1 MSEWYDNQ
9 KKPNTDWRKKLAERM
24 ARRKRRNLTKNEKK
38 RLEKL
43 EGMCH
48 QLKRGKNVQ
57 NRQLKHWL
65 TENEYKEF
73 EESWKQ
79 QKEIRAEYAEKP
91 SEVVEYEE
99 KLSKA
104 IFTYNRAEGYRR
116 KGKSKSAREMEQIAD
131 VQFER
136 LLEYFEEIIAS
147 DLSLQTWFDRGV
159 DLTPNGDTTLSP
171 QGVPRV
177 VTSRSLDLQHGGL
190 SSFISS
196 KKEVKIESLEHAIDK
211 LKYESESSEPSSNN
225 DTKRLREFLES
236 INDFE

>member
-79 QKEIRAEYAEKP
+79 QKEIRAEYTEKP

-116 KGKSKSAREMEQIAD
+116 KGKSKSAREMGQKAD

-136 LLEYFEEIIAS
+136 LLEYFEEIMAA
-147 DLSLQTWFDRGV
+147 DLSLQIWFDREV

-177 VTSRSLDLQHGGL
+177 VTSRSLGLQHGGL

-196 KKEVKIESLEHAIDK
+196 KKEVKIENLEHAIDK

>member
-24 ARRKRRNLTKNEKK
+24 AARKRRNLTKNEKK

-57 NRQLKHWL
+57 NRQLKQWL
-65 TENEYKEF
+65 TENEYKGIK
-73 EESWKQ
+73 ESWEQ
-79 QKEIRAEYAEKP
+79 QKEMRIDCSDKP

-116 KGKSKSAREMEQIAD
+116 KGKSKSAREMGQKAD

-136 LLEYFEEIIAS
+136 LLEYFEEIMAA

-196 KKEVKIESLEHAIDK
+196 KKEVKIEILERAIDD
-211 LKYESESSEPSSNN
+211 LKYETESSSDGDAE
-225 DTKRLREFLES
+225 KLREFLDNM
-236 INDFE
+236 NDLE

>member
-24 ARRKRRNLTKNEKK
+24 AARKRRNLTKNEKK

-116 KGKSKSAREMEQIAD
+116 KGKSKSAREMGQIAD
-131 VQFER
+131 VQFEK
-136 LLEYFEEIIAS
+136 LLEYFEEIIAA
-147 DLSLQTWFDRGV
+147 DLSLQTWFDSGV

-196 KKEVKIESLEHAIDK
+196 KKEVKIERLEHAIDE
-211 LKYESESSEPSSNN
+211 LKYESESS
-225 DTKRLREFLES
+225 DGDAKKLREFLNNM
-236 INDFE
+236 NDLE

>member
-9 KKPNTDWRKKLAERM
+9 IKPNTDWRKKLAERM

-79 QKEIRAEYAEKP
+79 QKEMRIDCSDKP

-116 KGKSKSAREMEQIAD
+116 KGKSKSAKEMNQKAE
-131 VQFER
+131 VLFER

-147 DLSLQTWFDRGV
+147 DLSLQTWFDSGV

-196 KKEVKIESLEHAIDK
+196 KKEVKIESLENAIDE
-211 LKYESESSEPSSNN
+211 LKYESESS
-225 DTKRLREFLES
+225 DGDAKKLREFLNNM
-236 INDFE
+236 NDLE

>member
-9 KKPNTDWRKKLAERM
+9 KKPSSDWRKKLAERM
-24 ARRKRRNLTKNEKK
+24 AARKRRKLTAKEKK

-116 KGKSKSAREMEQIAD
+116 KGKSKSAREMGQIAD
-131 VQFER
+131 VQFEK
-136 LLEYFEEIIAS
+136 LLEYFEEIMA
-147 DLSLQTWFDRGV
+147 DLSLQIWFDREV

-196 KKEVKIESLEHAIDK
+196 KKEVKIQSLENAIGE
-211 LKYESESSEPSSNN
+211 LKYESESS
-225 DTKRLREFLES
+225 DGDAKKLREFLNNM
-236 INDFE
+236 NDLE

>member
-116 KGKSKSAREMEQIAD
+116 KGESKSAREMGQKAD

-136 LLEYFEEIIAS
+136 LLEYFEEIMA
-147 DLSLQTWFDRGV
+147 DLSLQIWFDRGV

-177 VTSRSLDLQHGGL
+177 VTSRSLDLQYGGFR
-190 SSFISS
+190 SFIST
-196 KKEVKIESLEHAIDK
+196 KKEVKIESLEHAIDE

>member
-116 KGKSKSAREMEQIAD
+116 KGKSKSAKEMNQKAE
-131 VQFER
+131 VLFER
-136 LLEYFEEIIAS
+136 LLEYFEEIMA
-147 DLSLQTWFDRGV
+147 DLSLQIWFDREV

>member
-116 KGKSKSAREMEQIAD
+116 KGKSKSAKEMNQKAE
-131 VQFER
+131 VMFER
-136 LLEYFEEIIAS
+136 LLEYFEEIMA
-147 DLSLQTWFDRGV
+147 DLSLQIWFDRGV

-196 KKEVKIESLEHAIDK
+196 KKEVKIENLEHAIDE

>member
-9 KKPNTDWRKKLAERM
+9 KKPNTHWRKKLAERM
-24 ARRKRRNLTKNEKK
+24 AARKRRNLTKNEKK

-116 KGKSKSAREMEQIAD
+116 KGKSKSAREMGQIAD

-136 LLEYFEEIIAS
+136 LLEYFEEIIAA
-147 DLSLQTWFDRGV
+147 DLSLQTWFDSGV

-196 KKEVKIESLEHAIDK
+196 KKEVKIESLENAIDE
-211 LKYESESSEPSSNN
+211 LKYESESS
-225 DTKRLREFLES
+225 DGDAKKLREFLDNM
-236 INDFE
+236 NDLE

>member
-9 KKPNTDWRKKLAERM
+9 KKPNTHWRKKLAERM
-24 ARRKRRNLTKNEKK
+24 AARKRRNLTKNEKK

-79 QKEIRAEYAEKP
+79 QKEMRIDCSDKP

-116 KGKSKSAREMEQIAD
+116 KRKSKSAREMGQKAD

-136 LLEYFEEIIAS
+136 LLEYFEEIMAA
-147 DLSLQTWFDRGV
+147 DLSLQTWFDSGV

-196 KKEVKIESLEHAIDK
+196 KKEVKIQSLENAIDE
-211 LKYESESSEPSSNN
+211 LKYESESS
-225 DTKRLREFLES
+225 DGDAKKLREFLNNM
-236 INDFE
+236 NDLE

>member
-48 QLKRGKNVQ
+48 QLKRGNNVQ

-79 QKEIRAEYAEKP
+79 QKEMRIDCSDKP

-116 KGKSKSAREMEQIAD
+116 KGKSKSAKEMNQKAE
-131 VQFER
+131 VLFER

-147 DLSLQTWFDRGV
+147 DLSLQTWFDSGV

-196 KKEVKIESLEHAIDK
+196 KKEVKIESLENAIDE
-211 LKYESESSEPSSNN
+211 LKYESKSSS
-225 DTKRLREFLES
+225 DGDAKKLREFLNNM
-236 INDFE
+236 NDLE

>member
-79 QKEIRAEYAEKP
+79 QKEIRAEYTEKP

-116 KGKSKSAREMEQIAD
+116 KGKSKSAREMGQKAD

-136 LLEYFEEIIAS
+136 LLEYFEEIMA
-147 DLSLQTWFDRGV
+147 DLSLQIWFDRGV

-196 KKEVKIESLEHAIDK
+196 KKEVKIESLENAIDE
-211 LKYESESSEPSSNN
+211 LKYESESS
-225 DTKRLREFLES
+225 DGDAKKLREFLNNM
-236 INDFE
+236 NDLE

>member
-79 QKEIRAEYAEKP
+79 QKEIRAEYTEKP

-116 KGKSKSAREMEQIAD
+116 KRKSKSAREMGQKAD

-136 LLEYFEEIIAS
+136 LLEYFEEIMA
-147 DLSLQTWFDRGV
+147 DLSLQIWFDREV

-196 KKEVKIESLEHAIDK
+196 KKEVKIESLENAIDE
-211 LKYESESSEPSSNN
+211 LKYESESS
-225 DTKRLREFLES
+225 DGDAKKLREFLNNM
-236 INDFE
+236 NDLE

>member
-9 KKPNTDWRKKLAERM
+9 KKPSSDWRKKLAERM
-24 ARRKRRNLTKNEKK
+24 AARKQRKLTAKEKK

-57 NRQLKHWL
+57 NRQLKQWL

-116 KGKSKSAREMEQIAD
+116 KGKSKSAREMGQKAD

-136 LLEYFEEIIAS
+136 LLEYFEEIMA
-147 DLSLQTWFDRGV
+147 DLSLQIWFDRGV

-171 QGVPRV
+171 QGVPRI
-177 VTSRSLDLQHGGL
+177 VTSRSLVADGGGFL
-190 SSFISS
+190 SLLLT
-196 KKEVKIESLEHAIDK
+196 KKEVKIERLEHAIDD
-211 LKYESESSEPSSNN
+211 LKYDSESSFDESKNS
-225 DTKRLREFLES
+225 LLEFLDHMNE
-236 INDFE
+236 FG

>member
-116 KGKSKSAREMEQIAD
+116 KGKSKSAREMGQIAD
-131 VQFER
+131 VQFEK
-136 LLEYFEEIIAS
+136 LLEYFEEIIAA
-147 DLSLQTWFDRGV
+147 DLSLQTWFDSGV

-196 KKEVKIESLEHAIDK
+196 KKEVKIESLEHAIDE
-211 LKYESESSEPSSNN
+211 LKYESESS
-225 DTKRLREFLES
+225 DGDAKKLREFLNNM
-236 INDFE
+236 NDLE

>member
-9 KKPNTDWRKKLAERM
+9 KKPSSDWRKKLAKHK
-24 ARRKRRNLTKNEKK
+24 ASRKQRKLTAKEKK

-43 EGMCH
+43 EGMLL
-48 QLKRGKNVQ
+48 QLKGGKNVQ
-57 NRQLKHWL
+57 NRQLKNWL

-79 QKEIRAEYAEKP
+79 QKEIREEFVVKP

-116 KGKSKSAREMEQIAD
+116 KGKSKSAREMGQKAD

-136 LLEYFEEIIAS
+136 LLEYFEEIMA
-147 DLSLQTWFDRGV
+147 DLSLQIWFDRGV

-177 VTSRSLDLQHGGL
+177 VTSRSLDLQYGGFR
-190 SSFISS
+190 SFIST
-196 KKEVKIESLEHAIDK
+196 KKEVKIESLEHAIDE

-236 INDFE
+236 MNELE

>member
-1 MSEWYDNQ
+1 
-9 KKPNTDWRKKLAERM
+9 
-24 ARRKRRNLTKNEKK
+24 
-38 RLEKL
+38 
-43 EGMCH
+43 MCH

-57 NRQLKHWL
+57 NRQLKQWL

-73 EESWKQ
+73 EESWEQ
-79 QKEIRAEYAEKP
+79 QKEMRIDYSDKP
-91 SEVVEYEE
+91 SEIVEYEE
-99 KLSKA
+99 RLSKA

-116 KGKSKSAREMEQIAD
+116 KGKSKSAKEMDQKAE
-131 VQFER
+131 VLFEK
-136 LLEYFEEIIAS
+136 LLEYFEEIMAA
-147 DLSLQTWFDRGV
+147 DLSLQTWFDSGV

-177 VTSRSLDLQHGGL
+177 VTSRSLDLQYGGL
-190 SSFISS
+190 RSFIST
-196 KKEVKIESLEHAIDK
+196 KKEVKIESLERAIDE

>member
-9 KKPNTDWRKKLAERM
+9 KKPSSDWRKKLAEHK
-24 ARRKRRNLTKNEKK
+24 ASRKQRKLTAKEKK

-57 NRQLKHWL
+57 NRQLKQWL

-79 QKEIRAEYAEKP
+79 QKEMRIDCSDKP

-116 KGKSKSAREMEQIAD
+116 KGKSKSAREMGQIAD

-136 LLEYFEEIIAS
+136 LLEYFEEIMA
-147 DLSLQTWFDRGV
+147 DLSLQIWFDREV

-196 KKEVKIESLEHAIDK
+196 KKEVKIESLENAIDE
-211 LKYESESSEPSSNN
+211 LKYESESS
-225 DTKRLREFLES
+225 DGDAKKLREFLNNM
-236 INDFE
+236 NDLE

>member
-9 KKPNTDWRKKLAERM
+9 KKPTSDWRKKLAKHK
-24 ARRKRRNLTKNEKK
+24 ASRKQRKLTAKEKK

-79 QKEIRAEYAEKP
+79 QKEIRAEYTEKP

-116 KGKSKSAREMEQIAD
+116 KGKSKSAKEMNQKAE
-131 VQFER
+131 VLFER
-136 LLEYFEEIIAS
+136 LLEYFEEIIAA
-147 DLSLQTWFDRGV
+147 DLSLQTWFDREV

>member
-24 ARRKRRNLTKNEKK
+24 AARKRRNLTKNEKK

-79 QKEIRAEYAEKP
+79 QKEIRAEYTEKP

-116 KGKSKSAREMEQIAD
+116 KGKSKSAKEMNQIAD
-131 VQFER
+131 VQFEK
-136 LLEYFEEIIAS
+136 LLEYFEEIMA
-147 DLSLQTWFDRGV
+147 DLSLQIWFDREV

-190 SSFISS
+190 SSFIST

>member
-9 KKPNTDWRKKLAERM
+9 KKPSSDWRKKLAKHK
-24 ARRKRRNLTKNEKK
+24 ASRKQRKLTAKEKK

-57 NRQLKHWL
+57 NRQLKQWL
-65 TENEYKEF
+65 TENEYKGL
-73 EESWKQ
+73 EESWEQ
-79 QKEIRAEYAEKP
+79 QKEMRIDCSDKP
-91 SEVVEYEE
+91 SEIVEYEE
-99 KLSKA
+99 RLSKA

-116 KGKSKSAREMEQIAD
+116 KGKSKSAKEMDQKAD

-136 LLEYFEEIIAS
+136 LLEYFEEIMA
-147 DLSLQTWFDRGV
+147 DLSLQIWFDREV

-196 KKEVKIESLEHAIDK
+196 KKEVKIENLEHAIDK